1 MRPPLPN
8 GTVLQNRYRLLSVL
22 GQGGFGRTYLAENQG
37 RFNELCVLKEL
48 IPPQSGGYAL
58 EKSEELFQREAET
71 LYQIQHPQIPR
82 FWENF
87 KQDQRFF
94 LVQEYVQGET
104 YRAILDRRK
113 TQGFNFTEDEVKQ
126 LLVQLL
132 PVLTYIHGNNI
143 IHRDIAPDNVILREK
158 DRLPV
163 LIDFGVVKDLAT
175 RIHTGTVP
183 QANTAPQ
190 GTTVGKLGYS
200 PSEQMQTGRAYPSS
214 DLYSLAVTAVVL
226 LTGKEPQDLFD
237 DNTLTWYW
245 QRWAT
250 IDPGFA
256 QVLNRMLSYRPGDRY
271 GSAAEVLQVLQSG
284 ASPAPQSAS
293 APSAPT
299 VAPSN
304 MATMAVGRSPEPTAN
319 RRSASDP
326 VIPPP
331 ARSLWD
337 DPWAVAVI
345 GTALVLLTGVGSWA
359 IVRSVLNRP
368 PEPIPTQTA
377 VVPPSPTPTVT
388 ASATPTPKPTP
399 KPETNSE
406 LIEVPIGT
414 GVTKSGTLKANQTI
428 IYTLSSNQRQAL
440 QQGQQLQIFPGGDQS
455 VQMSVFDQNGAP
467 LGSAS
472 KGRTIWQETLP
483 RSGFYSVRLTL
494 APGFDTGKYQLD
506 INLREAVQPSPS
518 PTPTVTPSIP
528 APPTPTIE
536 TQALN
541 FPAGSTVVT
550 VANQSG
556 PTVTRRYTVQAGAN
570 KVLSAKVVAGDVVLT
585 VRNAQGEVIQGAEG
599 VTVWESKLAQGGSFQ
614 IDVQSPQASQFQLE
628 VGLADSP

>member
-48 IPPQSGGYAL
+48 IPPQGGGYAL

-94 LVQEYVQGET
+94 LVQEYVQGQT
-104 YRAILDRRK
+104 YRTLLDRRAA
-113 TQGFNFTEDEVKQ
+113 QGFSFTEDEVKQ

-163 LIDFGVVKDLAT
+163 LIDFGVVKELAT

-183 QANTAPQ
+183 QVNTAPQ

-250 IDPGFA
+250 VDPGFA

-271 GSAAEVLQVLQSG
+271 PSAIEVLQALQMGTS
-284 ASPAPQSAS
+284 SAPQTQPAAVTS
-293 APSAPT
+293 P
-299 VAPSN
+299 PSN
-304 MATMAVGRSPEPTAN
+304 LATIAVGRRPEENTV
-319 RRSASDP
+319 RRNADP
-326 VIPPP
+326 VIPPS
-331 ARSLWD
+331 RSVWD

-345 GTALVLLTGVGSWA
+345 GTALVVLTGVGSWA
-359 IVRSVLNRP
+359 IVRAVLNRA
-368 PEPIPTQTA
+368 PEPLPTQTIVA
-377 VVPPSPTPTVT
+377 SPSPTPTIT
-388 ASATPTPKPTP
+388 ASVTPTPKPTP

-406 LIEVPIGT
+406 LVEVPIGT
-414 GVTKSGTLKANQTI
+414 GVSKAGTLKANQTL
-428 IYTLSSNQRQAL
+428 IYTLAGDQRQAL

-455 VQMSVFDQNGAP
+455 VLMTVFDQSGTP
-467 LGSAS
+467 FGSTS

-483 RSGFYSVRLTL
+483 RAGFYSVRLTL
-494 APGFDTGKYQLD
+494 APGFDSGRYQLD
-506 INLREAVQPSPS
+506 INLRDAAVQPTPS
-518 PTPTVTPSIP
+518 PTPSLTPTPIP
-528 APPTPTIE
+528 TPPSPTIE
-536 TQALN
+536 TQSLS
-541 FPAGSTVVT
+541 FPAGATVVT
-550 VANQSG
+550 VANQASSI
-556 PTVTRRYTVQAGAN
+556 VTRRYVVSAGAN
-570 KVLSAKVVAGDVVLT
+570 KILSAKVLAGDVVIT
-585 VRNAQGEVIQGAEG
+585 VRNSRGEVVEGAEG
-599 VTVWESKLAQGGSFQ
+599 VTVWESKLARGGRYQ
-614 IDVQSPQASQFQLE
+614 IDVQSPQEAQFQLE
-628 VGLADSP
+628 VGLNNAP